1 MSLALYKP
9 NSKNTG
15 CAFNFS
21 IGNDKK
27 KEPVVYANAIQQ
39 FSWDEKKR
47 TGNFSGNASDPDKKI
62 NLKFTEFEIG
72 GMISAFKKRNE
83 FSSYHAY
90 EDNKTTIKC
99 VPWDKKSKVRNG
111 DKEEWVTLP
120 AFGITFTRNGNQ
132 SFRIPLEPG
141 EVENLCEFFKFYL
154 NTLYSHRRKEELKK
168 AKDYKSQ
175 RTNTQETK
183 EATPSEDDA
192 PF

>member
-21 IGNDKK
+21 IGIDKK
-27 KEPVVYANAIQQ
+27 KTPVVYVNAIQQ
-39 FSWDEKKR
+39 YSWDDKKK
-47 TGNFSGNASDPDKKI
+47 TGNFSGNASDSDKRI

-72 GMISAFKKRNE
+72 GMLSAFGKRHE

-90 EDNKTTIKC
+90 EDNKTSIKC
-99 VPWDKKSKVRNG
+99 APWDKKTKVRNG

-141 EVENLCEFFKFYL
+141 EVENLCEFLKFYL
-154 NTLYSHRRKEELKK
+154 NTLYSHRREEELKK
-168 AKDYKSQ
+168 IKEYQSKRRESK
-175 RTNTQETK
+175 ETPT
-183 EATPSEDDA
+183 ASEDA

>member
-1 MSLALYKP
+1 MSLSLYKP

-27 KEPVVYANAIQQ
+27 KEPVVYVNAIQQ
-39 FSWDEKKR
+39 YSWDEKTK
-47 TGNFSGNASDPDKKI
+47 TGNFSGNAGDPDKRI

-72 GMISAFKKRNE
+72 GFISAFLKRHE

-99 VPWDKKSKVRNG
+99 VPWDKKSKVK
-111 DKEEWVTLP
+111 DDWVTLP

-141 EVENLCEFFKFYL
+141 EVENLNEFFRFYL
-154 NTLYSHRRKEELKK
+154 NTLYSHRRAQDLEK
-168 AKDYKSQ
+168 AKEYQAKNKKQSA
-175 RTNTQETK
+175 K
-183 EATPSEDDA
+183 ESTATEAAEEA